1 MGSEGW
7 GRVVRLLPG
16 VVAAKVPS
24 SPAKSWDFL
33 ILLPHYSQNV
43 TLRAAVGTGVGVEL
57 GGGAF
62 KIL

>member
-16 VVAAKVPS
+16 VVAAKVSS

-57 GGGAF
+57 GGVAF